1 MARSSIYK
9 SLSDGLGVWESERFL
24 RILEAMLTPEEAGI
38 CLELFEPATCREL
51 AARVHIDEKELSE
64 MLNVLVDKGMLT
76 RGLTQYAFHTTL
88 LAFHHECIA
97 DTAPHA
103 GPYALSTKVK
113 ELWADFFYHEWSY
126 HFIEHIEGMI
136 SVLGRNLPIW
146 PAIGALERSPG
157 IKPEDILPEE
167 NWKLRI
173 ENAQRRIL
181 APCGCRVSWGHE
193 CDLPT
198 MTCFACFDRPRGEYY
213 LNQPGRLLKEVS
225 LEESLA
231 TARAAEAAGLV
242 HWGDCYCC
250 GCCCENLYPIIRE
263 KRWDLMTP
271 NRFLAVVDEEKCN
284 GCGRCVDRC
293 PFEAVTMAAVETT
306 KSAGAPRRKKSSIDP
321 ERCKGCGLCIITCE
335 PNALTYRIVRPPEY
349 LKPPPPEGQ
358 SEQPVHEIPVWGH
371 YFLK

>member
-1 MARSSIYK
+1 MAGNGIYK
-9 SLSDGLGVWESERFL
+9 QLSDKLGVWESERFL
-24 RILEAMLTPEEAGI
+24 KILDAMFTPEEAGI
-38 CLELFEPATCREL
+38 CLELFEPATCKEL
-51 AARVHIDEKELSE
+51 AGRLEIDEKDLSKK
-64 MLNVLVDKGMLT
+64 LDILVDKGMLT

-88 LAFHHECIA
+88 LAFHHECVA

-103 GPYALSTKVK
+103 GPYAISKKVK
-113 ELWADFFYHEWSY
+113 ELWADFFYNEWSY
-126 HFIEHIEGMI
+126 HFLEHIEEMI
-136 SVLGRNLPIW
+136 KMTGRNLPIW
-146 PAIGALERSPG
+146 PAIGALERSPN

-173 ENAQRRIL
+173 ENAKSRIL

-193 CDLPT
+193 CNLPL

-231 TARAAEAAGLV
+231 VVKEAEEAGLV

-250 GCCCENLYPIIRE
+250 DCCCENLFPMTRQ

-271 NRFLAVVDEEKCN
+271 NRFLAVVDEEKCI
-284 GCGRCVDRC
+284 GCEECVERC
-293 PFEAVTMAAVETT
+293 PFEAVEMKPASTPEEQ
-306 KSAGAPRRKKSSIDP
+306 KSSVDP
-321 ERCKGCGLCIITCE
+321 EKCKGCGLCIITCE
-335 PNALTYRIVRPPEY
+335 PNALTYKIVRPPEY
-349 LKPPPPEGQ
+349 LKPKPIEGGQ
-358 SEQPVHEIPVWGH
+358 SEKPVHVIPVWGH

>member
-1 MARSSIYK
+1 MTEGGVYK
-9 SLSDGLGVWESERFL
+9 ELSDRLGVWESERFL
-24 RILEAMLTPEEAGI
+24 KILKAMLTPDEARI

-51 AARVHIDEKELSE
+51 SGRLGITEKEISPQLD
-64 MLNVLVDKGMLT
+64 VLVDKGMLT

-97 DTAPHA
+97 DTAPHT
-103 GPYALSTKVK
+103 GPYALSQEVK
-113 ELWADFFYHEWSY
+113 ELWADFFYNEWSY
-126 HFIEHIEGMI
+126 HFLEHTEEFIKMT
-136 SVLGRNLPIW
+136 GRSLPVW
-146 PAIGALERSPG
+146 PALGALERSPD

-167 NWKLRI
+167 NWKLKI
-173 ENAQRRIL
+173 ENAKHRIL
-181 APCGCRVSWGHE
+181 APCGCRISWGHKCE
-193 CDLPT
+193 LPL

-231 TARAAEAAGLV
+231 TVKEAEEAGLV

-250 GCCCENLYPIIRE
+250 ECCCENLFPVRRD

-284 GCGRCVDRC
+284 GCKKCVERC
-293 PFEAVTMAAVETT
+293 PFEAVVMKPGETP
-306 KSAGAPRRKKSSIDP
+306 KDQKSSVDP
-321 ERCKGCGLCIITCE
+321 EMCKGCGLCIITCK
-335 PNALTYRIVRPPEY
+335 PNAMTYKIVRPPEY
-349 LKPPPPEGQ
+349 LKPKPAEGSD
-358 SEQPVHEIPVWGH
+358 SEKPVFDIPVWGH